1 MVFTLPMSQ
10 LNAAIQ
16 NSLDSLLPVWLLAMG
31 MAVAAYVL
39 SWGLR
44 TMRWY

>member
-10 LNAAIQ
+10 LNAAVQ
-16 NSLDSLLPVWLLAMG
+16 TSLESLRPVWLLAMG
-31 MAVAAYVL
+31 LAVAAYVL

-44 TMRWY
+44 AMRWY